1 MADYWTQKD
10 IEDFRKHSH
19 YKVGDRITYEVI
31 IQRTTGRIIKV
42 THSHI
47 RPSDG
52 MEIPFH
58 YTVRGDTDAPG
69 AQPDIV
75 FPKDILDGPTVF
87 SRPMNVYVGGDRIAG
102 SVAKTGIVSDSTNRI
117 VGSVDN
123 SGNIHD
129 STNRIVGSVDNSGN
143 IYDRSNTSVGSVDYL
158 GVVFERT
165 KKVVGS
171 VTGIHGGIE
180 DIYFAGGAGLLLL
193 LSRNK

>member
-1 MADYWTQKD
+1 M
-10 IEDFRKHSH
+10 
-19 YKVGDRITYEVI
+19 
-31 IQRTTGRIIKV
+31 
-42 THSHI
+42 THPHI
-47 RPSDG
+47 RPSNG
-52 MEIPFH
+52 KEIPFH

-87 SRPMNVYVGGDRIAG
+87 SRPMNVYVGGDRIVG
-102 SVAKTGIVSDSTNRI
+102 SVAKTGIVSD
-117 VGSVDN
+117 G
-123 SGNIHD
+123 
-129 STNRIVGSVDNSGN
+129 TNRIVGSVDNSGN

-180 DIYFAGGAGLLLL
+180 GIYFAGGAGLLLL
-193 LSRNK
+193 ATRNK